1 MNFTLALILATF
13 LGQESITVAVTPPTQ
28 KYTVVLKA
36 AKPPA
41 GAFTVWNIYP
51 RAGIETVSRSTT
63 EWKLLAPPGGT
74 FEAVRSVA
82 TADGNQTDDVVA
94 FKTSGE
100 PAPPFPPNP
109 IPPTP
114 EPDTLVLTAAVK
126 AAYATETD
134 AGKAAKCVSLADMY
148 ELSTRAGGIV
158 ANKSYATDADILRA
172 MQESRRASPLTDTD
186 IPKVRRALADWF
198 NGRLPRE
205 TVPADDALRAKFS
218 KEFWRAS
225 VALREA
231 VK

>member
-1 MNFTLALILATF
+1 MLSTLLLAAC

-51 RAGIETVSRSTT
+51 RAGVETVSRSTT
-63 EWKLLAPPGGT
+63 EWKLLAPAGGS

-82 TADGNQTDDVVA
+82 TSDGNQTDDVVS
-94 FKTSGE
+94 FVTSGT
-100 PAPPFPPNP
+100 PPVPPPGPFPPTP
-109 IPPTP
+109 IPDP
-114 EPDTLVLTAAVK
+114 ETLTLTATIK
-126 AAYATETD
+126 AAYAAETD
-134 AGKAAKCVSLADMY
+134 AGKSAKCVSLADMY
-148 ELSTRAGGIV
+148 ELSTRPGGIV
-158 ANKSYATDADILRA
+158 ANKSYATDADLLRA
-172 MQESRRASPLTDTD
+172 MQESRRAIPLADTD

-198 NGRLPRE
+198 NARLPRE

>member
-1 MNFTLALILATF
+1 VLSFLVAVAF
-13 LGQESITVAVTPPTQ
+13 LGQESITVAVTPPTA

-36 AKPPA
+36 AKPPT
-41 GAFTVWNIYP
+41 GSFTVWNIYP
-51 RAGIETVSRSTT
+51 RAGVETLSRSST
-63 EWKLLAPPGGT
+63 EWKLLAPPATT

-82 TADGNQTDDVVA
+82 TTDGLQTDDVVA
-94 FKTSGE
+94 FTTSGT
-100 PAPPFPPNP
+100 PVPPPGPFPPT
-109 IPPTP
+109 PTP
-114 EPDTLVLTAAVK
+114 DADTIALTSAVK
-126 AAYATETD
+126 AAYAAETD
-134 AGKAAKCVSLADMY
+134 AGKSPKCVSLADMY

-172 MQESRRASPLTDTD
+172 MQDSRRAIPLTDTD

-198 NGRLPRE
+198 NARLPRE